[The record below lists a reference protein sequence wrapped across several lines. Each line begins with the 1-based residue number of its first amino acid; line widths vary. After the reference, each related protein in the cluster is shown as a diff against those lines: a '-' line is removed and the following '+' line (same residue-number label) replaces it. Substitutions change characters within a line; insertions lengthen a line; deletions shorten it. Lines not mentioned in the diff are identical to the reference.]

1 MARHRSPR
9 GRRAIVGSSLPVLV
23 TASRTGDTLRSTT
36 AGFTPSL
43 LARMAAVTVAGGT
56 LAAAGQAAYAGTLPD
71 IGVDTMLLGAAEF
84 TTTDAVAA
92 EAPALPPI
100 GAEAPIAAEAL
111 PTVDGAAIAALATA
125 PAAAAP
131 VAESPNVAN
140 LVKAA
145 GLHQQTAA
153 ATQKAAEAV
162 KAAEAEQKAT
172 AEAAVRLTTQQANT
186 VAAAVPAAAKG
197 AVQLVVGRVSSGF
210 GIRGGTP
217 HMGMDIAAPIGT
229 PINVPLAGTVISSG
243 PASGFG
249 LWVRVQHA
257 DGTITVYG
265 HINRSLVS
273 VGQQVQAGQQIAE
286 VGNRGESTGPH
297 LHIEV
302 ITPGG
307 TKINPQPWLD
317 ERGFRY
323 T

>member
-1 MARHRSPR
+1 
-9 GRRAIVGSSLPVLV
+9 
-23 TASRTGDTLRSTT
+23 
-36 AGFTPSL
+36 
-43 LARMAAVTVAGGT
+43 MAAVTVAGGT

-84 TTTDAVAA
+84 TTTDALAA
-92 EAPALPPI
+92 EVPALLPI
-100 GAEAPIAAEAL
+100 SAEAPIGAVAQIGAHPL
-111 PTVDGAAIAALATA
+111 PRVDGAAIAALATA
-125 PAAAAP
+125 PVAVAP

-172 AEAAVRLTTQQANT
+172 AQAAERLRTQQPNT
-186 VAAAVPAAAKG
+186 VAAAVPAAAEG
-197 AVQLVVGRVSSGF
+197 GVQIVVGQVSSGF
-210 GIRGGTP
+210 GIRGGVP
-217 HMGMDIAAPIGT
+217 HLGMDIAAPIGT